1 MTAQGREDVTP
12 SDAVGRTPAESRPGQ
27 DVFRKTVYV
36 VHSRPT
42 KQLTLVQKKLAN
54 AWLKHA
60 VTFTPDQDGWWEIPI
75 GLLREEI
82 NFPSTNTQYL
92 KEAARA
98 LVQIAFEWDL
108 LAPENKRIGWQTQ
121 VLFPAIAIVHGCI
134 RFKISTD
141 IYKELHRPE
150 IYALI
155 DMSIVRRLNSVAA
168 MCIWEFCVRFENIG
182 HTPSMPWQQFRDVVL
197 GEQGEKKTLEQY
209 KFMKLRVL
217 SKAIKEINECSDHEI
232 ALVEKTAGRRVAAIH
247 FTVRRKNTGVPEGE
261 LAAQKAV
268 ARMIQLGLP
277 RTEARRL
284 ASSHPLRALNGAL
297 EYTERRLADPS
308 QPKIE
313 QSAAYFRKALEQGYG
328 APVDMAE
335 TATAPGNNGKRKA
348 ERQFD
353 IDEAFSQYR
362 REQARDYF
370 AQLEDDEKKELL
382 RRYNEQQEHDRLRVK
397 SRQTK
402 IAETAFMNWL
412 AKDTW
417 GASSA
422 EDKLKFSV
430 ELLARKQ

>member
-1 MTAQGREDVTP
+1 MIAQGREDVTP
-12 SDAVGRTPAESRPGQ
+12 SDAVDRAPTASRPGQ

-121 VLFPAIAIVHGCI
+121 VLFPAIAMVHGCI

-232 ALVEKTAGRRVAAIH
+232 ALVEKTAGRRVVAIH
-247 FTVRRKNTGVPEGE
+247 FTVRRKNTGMPEGE
-261 LAAQKAV
+261 LATQKV
-268 ARMIQLGLP
+268 VTRMTQLGLP

-284 ASSHPLRALNGAL
+284 ASVHPLPPLSDAL

-313 QSAAYFRKALEQGYG
+313 QPAAYFRKALEQNYG
-328 APVDMAE
+328 APIDMAE
-335 TATAPGNNGKRKA
+335 SAVAPGKNGKRKA
-348 ERQFD
+348 EKQFD
-353 IDEAFSQYR
+353 IDEAFSQHR
-362 REQARDYF
+362 REQARAYF

-382 RRYNEQQEHDRLRVK
+382 SRYNEQQEHDRLRVK
-397 SRQTK
+397 SRLTK
-402 IAETAFMNWL
+402 LAEAAFMNWL
-412 AKDTW
+412 ARDTW
-417 GASSA
+417 GEPSA

-430 ELLARKQ
+430 ELLTKKQ

>member
-1 MTAQGREDVTP
+1 MTALGREDVTS
-12 SDAVGRTPAESRPGQ
+12 SDAVGRAPMESRPGQ

-60 VTFTPDQDGWWEIPI
+60 VTFVPDQDGWWEIPI

-232 ALVEKTAGRRVAAIH
+232 ALVEKTAGRRVVAIH
-247 FTVRRKNTGVPEGE
+247 FTVRRKNAGMPEGE
-261 LAAQKAV
+261 LAAQKAIT
-268 ARMIQLGLP
+268 RMIQLGLP

-284 ASSHPLRALNGAL
+284 ASAHPLPALNGAL

-308 QPKIE
+308 QSKID
-313 QSAAYFRKALEQGYG
+313 QPAAYFRKALEQGYG

-335 TATAPGNNGKRKA
+335 TATAPGNNGKRKTVK
-348 ERQFD
+348 QFD
-353 IDEAFSQYR
+353 IDEAFSQHR
-362 REQARDYF
+362 REQARAYF
-370 AQLEDDEKKELL
+370 AQLEDDEKKQFLD
-382 RRYNEQQEHDRLRVK
+382 RYNEQQEHDRLRVK
-397 SRQTK
+397 SRLTK
-402 IAETAFMNWL
+402 LAEAAFMNWL

-417 GASSA
+417 GEASA

-430 ELLARKQ
+430 ELLAKKQ